1 MKTTGL
7 VKRLL
12 ISSAVLSGLFLVGT
26 SQASADTTNEGAT
39 TATSTATTTASNQ
52 LTGSTI
58 LKTVAPASS
67 TDAVVDEATSS
78 ESTTTPTTDTDN
90 TTSTDDTTVPVTDAT
105 PDSAVTAAS
114 PSSIDAT
121 AAPAPTTTTT
131 DTTTEPQSSTKTEAS
146 SSALSTKQTPA
157 TTTPTVSYKT
167 ARDAVVSASVVKA
180 DLQLAPEADT
190 IKSGEAATFDLKLAI
205 SGIDKTMNQQHV
217 VIDLPDNFKLP
228 ADADLTIDGVTP
240 TLNETGTQLMYDFDA
255 PTDGLSISKKYV
267 FDTGDQ
273 PIKNGTTL
281 SMAASYF
288 DGEQQLATSG
298 KQTVTITSQA
308 VYGVTNEM
316 IGILKTDADGNVILD
331 DAGNADIDSSKL
343 TGVAGDYLVYQT
355 GISAPKKILGQ
366 AYFEPGSTIEL
377 TYVLPVGTSLW
388 NVDNA
393 TKAQAEYESGTT
405 ADGRTVV
412 RFYVTAPSL
421 EDQMAATNNLFT
433 GYFHLVAQI
442 NDDLPD
448 LTKLT
453 TQAQVIGT
461 SINNEQVMSDI
472 ADSTLTTAANYSS
485 DNIPPDGEIYYE
497 YNWGPAD
504 GEGNLELG
512 ANRADPQV
520 TPGANL
526 VFLMQT
532 SAADFGW
539 DWDMDFGSHGNKA
552 ITKYIATYN
561 VDPHLNVNQ
570 MQMYGAASSIRGND
584 VPLLEDPIA
593 DVYVR
598 YQDETAFEETPILS
612 DVTTFNITDMS
623 QYVDNNRG
631 VAQIQFV
638 YTQIPAGLLD
648 NVKFYMSPKAG
659 YYGTVS
665 NDFTVEVAGFV
676 PDGWLDVLFS
686 KDGAIVQSS
695 YDGQPSYHDGQDLH
709 QLDESGNVAP
719 EGSPE
724 DKRNMYNQFM
734 TPQTAEIV
742 KPGEDTPRVLNEAL
756 TFANQTN
763 GLTNDGDNVLQVMVE
778 NNQASLQSYTG
789 LKSYLVLPKGITY
802 TDDNSQVTATAQTDG
817 STLLTINWDR
827 TALAPNNQNK
837 LNLKVNID
845 AALRLDSV
853 TPTLSSTVNETDTVA
868 PNNVDATS
876 DSNVQALAD
885 SNDIDGNPATT
896 TVFVLQQTLAVA
908 SITNSHQIHVTATAT
923 NVAGD
928 TGNLVNAQAGNNASF
943 GISLTPAS
951 DGALQNVT
959 ITGTMPQTGDT
970 AVLDT
975 TTPRGTTGQVTLNG
989 PIELPATWEHLATV
1003 TYALADDPTTYVAAD
1018 TDTDFSQ
1025 VVGFQI
1031 TYAGDSFLNSDAA
1044 QQLRIPVTVAKDV
1057 QAGQVAYISYAVTA
1071 NGLATTEGLKAGLAL
1086 QPSGELGPGIQV
1098 KTITKTPEPVFVTP
1112 DDYYDY
1118 TKPGIPGDG
1127 IWVKTQVPEGVF
1139 VTPDDYYDNTKTPD
1153 NPTGPTTDPTG
1164 PTTPVITP
1172 STPVPDDDSTTPSTP
1187 ANTIGTPTDNDATTN
1202 DTTDNDSN
1210 SAQAVDNETPS
1221 VTTMSQTSNATATMA
1236 TNDASQATAINAT
1249 DTTTTKT
1256 TNNASATLPQTDE
1269 QAPAT
1274 TSLIG
1279 LLLATILGG
1288 LGLSRKR
1295 RND

>member
-52 LTGSTI
+52 LTGSTT
-58 LKTVAPASS
+58 LKTATPASS
-67 TDAVVDEATSS
+67 TNAVADEATSS

-105 PDSAVTAAS
+105 PDPAVTAAS

-146 SSALSTKQTPA
+146 SSALSAKQTPA

-190 IKSGEAATFDLKLAI
+190 IQSGEAATFDLKLAI
-205 SGIDKTMNQQHV
+205 SGIDKTTNPQHV
-217 VIDLPDNFKLP
+217 VVDLPDNFQLS
-228 ADADLTIDGVTP
+228 DGTDLTIDGVTP
-240 TLNETGTQLMYDFDA
+240 TLNETGTQLIYDFA
-255 PTDGLSISKKYV
+255 TPTNGLSISKKYI
-267 FDTGDQ
+267 FDTSNQ
-273 PIKNGTTL
+273 PITNGTTI

-288 DGEQQLATSG
+288 DDTTQLATSG
-298 KQTVTITSQA
+298 LQTVTVTSKA
-308 VYGVTNEM
+308 TYGVTNQM
-316 IGILKTDADGNVILD
+316 AGILPSDADGNVLLD
-331 DAGNADIDSSKL
+331 ADGNVVIEKDKL
-343 TGVAGDYLVYQT
+343 TGAAGDYVVYQV
-355 GISAPKKILGQ
+355 GISAPKKLLGQ
-366 AYFEPGSTIEL
+366 AYFDPNSPITLNYLLPKGL
-377 TYVLPVGTSLW
+377 TFW
-388 NVDNA
+388 NVDNETA
-393 TKAQAEYESGTT
+393 TKASYTT
-405 ADGRTVV
+405 ATN
-412 RFYVTAPSL
+412 TAGQTLITFTIDAPTTEAQL
-421 EDQMAATNNLFT
+421 AATDNLFSGYFDLVARIDPDTPELTELTTESLITATSVNQDQVTSKVAQSTITTTLSAASANNLVE
-433 GYFHLVAQI
+433 GSV
-442 NDDLPD
+442 
-448 LTKLT
+448 
-453 TQAQVIGT
+453 
-461 SINNEQVMSDI
+461 
-472 ADSTLTTAANYSS
+472 
-485 DNIPPDGEIYYE
+485 YYQ

-504 GEGNLELG
+504 GKGTLEPG

-520 TPGANL
+520 TPNATL
-526 VFLMQT
+526 QFLMQT
-532 SAADFGW
+532 GADMFFYTDSYTGV
-539 DWDMDFGSHGNKA
+539 DDTRA
-552 ITKYIATYN
+552 ITKYVATYN
-561 VDPHLNVNQ
+561 VDSHLNVNQ
-570 MQMYGAASSIRGND
+570 MMISSPSAAIKGND
-584 VPLLEDPIA
+584 VPLSETPIL

-598 YQDETAFEETPILS
+598 YQDEQKFELIPELSQISTTNIL
-612 DVTTFNITDMS
+612 DMN
-623 QYVDNNRG
+623 QLIDNARG
-631 VAQIQFV
+631 VAQLQFV
-638 YTQIPAGLLD
+638 YTQIPNGL
-648 NVKFYMSPKAG
+648 NTNTHFWMSPKAG
-659 YYGTVS
+659 YYGQVS
-665 NDFTVEVAGFV
+665 NDFTVDIAGWQVLGGWSEVHY
-676 PDGWLDVLFS
+676 S
-686 KDGAIVQSS
+686 KDGAYLTASS
-695 YDGQPSYHDGQDLH
+695 AGRVGYEEHLTDEIGNLVEKGDPTYDVTAS
-709 QLDESGNVAP
+709 
-719 EGSPE
+719 
-724 DKRNMYNQFM
+724 YNQFM
-734 TPQTAEIV
+734 QPQTAEIV
-742 KPGEDTPRVLNEAL
+742 KPSENTPRVLNETL
-756 TFANQTN
+756 TFDNQTAGQVIPGEN
-763 GLTNDGDNVLQVMVE
+763 TLQVMVE
-778 NNQASLQSYTG
+778 NNQASLQEFSG
-789 LKSYLVLPKGITY
+789 LKSVVLLPAGVNY
-802 TDDNSQVTATAQTDG
+802 VGNDDAITATTQPDG
-817 STLLTINWDR
+817 TTQLNINWNR
-827 TALAPNNQNK
+827 TNLAPNEQNK
-837 LNLKVNID
+837 LNIAVNID
-845 AALRLDSV
+845 AGLNLTSI
-853 TPTLSSTVNETDTVA
+853 TPVIYSTVNEPDTVTPGTIDPSLA
-868 PNNVDATS
+868 TDVQEVEDTS
-876 DSNVQALAD
+876 D
-885 SNDIDGNPATT
+885 IDQDANTT
-896 TVFVLQQTLAVA
+896 KVFKLQQTLAVA

-975 TTPRGTTGQVTLNG
+975 TMPRGTTGQVTLNG

-1018 TDTDFSQ
+1018 ADTDFSQ

-1031 TYAGDSFLNSDAA
+1031 TYTGDNFLNSDAA

-1164 PTTPVITP
+1164 PTTPVTTP

-1221 VTTMSQTSNATATMA
+1221 ATTMSQTSNATATMA
-1236 TNDASQATAINAT
+1236 ANDASQATTTINAT
-1249 DTTTTKT
+1249 DTTTAKA

>member
-26 SQASADTTNEGAT
+26 SQASADTTNEGT
-39 TATSTATTTASNQ
+39 TATTSTTTTTTDNQ
-52 LTGSTI
+52 LTGSTT
-58 LKTVAPASS
+58 LKSTTTASS
-67 TDAVVDEATSS
+67 TEAVINDSTSS
-78 ESTTTPTTDTDN
+78 ESPTTPTTDTD
-90 TTSTDDTTVPVTDAT
+90 TTPDDTTVPVADAT
-105 PDSAVTAAS
+105 PDPAVTADS
-114 PSSIDAT
+114 PSSIDT
-121 AAPAPTTTTT
+121 SAASSSATTTT
-131 DTTTEPQSSTKTEAS
+131 DTTTTEPQSRTKTEAS
-146 SSALSTKQTPA
+146 SSALTTKQAPS

-167 ARDAVVSASVVKA
+167 ARDAAVNASVVKA
-180 DLQLAPEADT
+180 DLQLTPEADT
-190 IKSGEAATFDLKLAI
+190 IKSGEAATFDLKLVI

-217 VIDLPDNFKLP
+217 VIDLPDNFSLP
-228 ADADLTIDGVTP
+228 TDTDLTIDGVTP
-240 TLNETGTQLMYDFDA
+240 TLNEAGTQLMYDFDA
-255 PTDGLSISKKYV
+255 PTNGLSISKKYV

-288 DGEQQLATSG
+288 DGDQQLAASG

-331 DAGNADIDSSKL
+331 ADGNADIDTSKL

-388 NVDNA
+388 KVDNA
-393 TKAQAEYESGTT
+393 TKSQAQYDQGTT
-405 ADGRTVV
+405 ADGRTIV

-448 LTKLT
+448 LTTLT
-453 TQAQVIGT
+453 TQAQVVGT
-461 SINNEQVMSDI
+461 SINNEQVTSDI

-504 GEGNLELG
+504 GEGNLAPG

-539 DWDMDFGSHGNKA
+539 TWNMDFGSHGNKA

-584 VPLLEDPIA
+584 VPLLENPIA

-631 VAQIQFV
+631 VAQLQFV

-665 NDFTVEVAGFV
+665 NDFTVEVAGIV
-676 PDGWLDVLFS
+676 PDGWLDVLYS
-686 KDGAIVQSS
+686 KDGALIKSS

-709 QLDESGNVAP
+709 QLDSIGNVAP
-719 EGSPE
+719 EGSE
-724 DKRNMYNQFM
+724 WDKRAIYNQFM

-742 KPGEDTPRVLNEAL
+742 KPGEDTPRVLNEKL
-756 TFANQTN
+756 TFTNQTN
-763 GLTNDGDNVLQVMVE
+763 GLTDNGDNVLQVMVE
-778 NNQASLQSYTG
+778 NNRASLQSYTG

-802 TDDNSQVTATAQTDG
+802 TDDNSQVTATTQTDG
-817 STLLTINWDR
+817 STLLTINWNR
-827 TALAPNNQNK
+827 TALAPNDQNK
-837 LNLKVNID
+837 LDLKVNID
-845 AALRLDSV
+845 AALRLGSV
-853 TPTLSSTVNETDTVA
+853 TPILSSTVNETDTVA
-868 PNNVDATS
+868 PNNLDATS

-885 SNDIDGNPATT
+885 SSDIDGNPDTT
-896 TVFVLQQTLAVA
+896 TVFVLQQPIAMA
-908 SITNSHQIHVTATAT
+908 TNSHQIHVTATAT
-923 NVAGD
+923 NAAGD

-943 GISLTPAS
+943 GLNLTPAS

-959 ITGTMPQTGDT
+959 ITGTLPQIGDT
-970 AVLDT
+970 AILDT

-989 PIELPATWEHLATV
+989 PIELPATWENLATV
-1003 TYALADDPTTYVAAD
+1003 TYALADDPATYVAAD
-1018 TDTDFSQ
+1018 AVTDFSQ

-1031 TYAGDSFLNSDAA
+1031 TYDGDSFLNRDAT

-1057 QAGQVAYISYAVTA
+1057 QPGQVTYISYAVTA
-1071 NGLATTEGLKAGLAL
+1071 NGLTTTEGLKAGLAL
-1086 QPSGELGPGIQV
+1086 QPSGEPGPGIQV
-1098 KTITKTPEPVFVTP
+1098 KTITKMPDPVSVTP

-1127 IWVKTQVPEGVF
+1127 IWVKTQVPEGAF
-1139 VTPDDYYDNTKTPD
+1139 VTPDDYYDNTKTPTD
-1153 NPTGPTTDPTG
+1153 PTGPTTDPTD
-1164 PTTPVITP
+1164 PTTPVTP
-1172 STPVPDDDSTTPSTP
+1172 PSTP
-1187 ANTIGTPTDNDATTN
+1187 ALPETPDSNPTDPSTPDNAIGTPTDNNVTDN

-1210 SAQAVDNETPS
+1210 SAQATDNETPLA
-1221 VTTMSQTSNATATMA
+1221 TTMSQTSNASATMT
-1236 TNDASQATAINAT
+1236 TNDASQATDAT
-1249 DTTTTKT
+1249 TATTS
-1256 TNNASATLPQTDE
+1256 NNASATLPQTDE
-1269 QAPAT
+1269 QSPAT